1 MNSPNAGSIVKWS
14 KIFLLKQ
21 YPLSV
26 FTAVTFTSND
36 QDEES
41 TTFPLTDPR
50 NRQRQCGMHYVQL
63 NTTRPQKEWIL
74 PFAMTWMEL
83 GNSLKG
89 KGKTKRS
96 QVQEDEK
103 C

>member
-1 MNSPNAGSIVKWS
+1 MNSPNAASIVKWN

-26 FTAVTFTSND
+26 TFTSND
-36 QDEES
+36 QDAES

-50 NRQRQCGMHYVQL
+50 NGQRQCGMHYVQP
-63 NTTRPQKEWIL
+63 NTTQLQKEWIS

-83 GNSLKG
+83 GNSLNG
-89 KGKTKRS
+89 KKKTKRS
-96 QVQEDEK
+96 QAQEDEK
-103 C
+103 MLIS